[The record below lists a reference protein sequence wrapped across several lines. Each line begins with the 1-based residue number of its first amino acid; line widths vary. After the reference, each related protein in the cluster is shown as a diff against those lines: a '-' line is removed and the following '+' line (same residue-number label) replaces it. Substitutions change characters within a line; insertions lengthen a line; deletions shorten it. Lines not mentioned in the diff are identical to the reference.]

1 MATSRLQKEQAVE
14 GLRRELEG
22 VPHAFLVDFQGL
34 DVAGAS
40 DLRRQLRN
48 DDASFRVVKNTV
60 ALLAFADQ
68 PLAGLSEAF
77 VGQTAIAY
85 TGGDVVRLAK
95 VLRDFA
101 KELETPKFKAG
112 MVDGEPI
119 TFEQFEQLA
128 DLPPRK
134 ELIAKA
140 LYLMN
145 YPVTGLVTA
154 LSAILRS
161 SVIVLDQIR
170 QKKEEAGESAPAPV
184 EAATA
189 EAGAAEQSPPAAVQ
203 GAPAAEE
210 ATPAAEPETAEEASP
225 AGEPETAE
233 EAAPAAEEAAPAAE
247 EEAPAA
253 EEEAPA
259 AQPETVEEAAPAAE
273 PAGEG
278 NEDED
283 KS

>member
-14 GLRRELEG
+14 VLRRELEG

-40 DLRRQLRN
+40 NLRRQLRN

-60 ALLAFADQ
+60 ALLAFENQ
-68 PLAGLSEAF
+68 PLAGLREAF

-112 MVDGEPI
+112 IVDGEPI

-154 LSAILRS
+154 LSGILRS
-161 SVIVLDQIR
+161 SVTVLDQIR
-170 QKKEEAGESAPAPV
+170 QKKEEAGESAPAAA

-189 EAGAAEQSPPAAVQ
+189 EPEAAAEAAPAAEPET
-203 GAPAAEE
+203 AAEATPAAEPEAAEE
-210 ATPAAEPETAEEASP
+210 ATPAAEPE
-225 AGEPETAE
+225 
-233 EAAPAAEEAAPAAE
+233 
-247 EEAPAA
+247 
-253 EEEAPA
+253 
-259 AQPETVEEAAPAAE
+259 
-273 PAGEG
+273 GEG
-278 NEDED
+278 KEDEE

>member
-1 MATSRLQKEQAVE
+1 LQKEQAVE
-14 GLRRELEG
+14 VLRRELEG

-60 ALLAFADQ
+60 ALLAFENQ
-68 PLAGLSEAF
+68 PLAGLREAF

-101 KELETPKFKAG
+101 KELEIPKFKAG
-112 MVDGEPI
+112 IVDGEPI

-154 LSAILRS
+154 LSGILRS
-161 SVIVLDQIR
+161 SVTVLDQIR
-170 QKKEEAGESAPAPV
+170 QKKEEAGESAPAAA

-189 EAGAAEQSPPAAVQ
+189 EP
-203 GAPAAEE
+203 E
-210 ATPAAEPETAEEASP
+210 A
-225 AGEPETAE
+225 AE

-247 EEAPAA
+247 E
-253 EEEAPA
+253 
-259 AQPETVEEAAPAAE
+259 AAPAAE
-273 PAGEG
+273 PLAAEEATPAAEPEAAVEATPAAEPEAAEEATPAAEPEAAVEATPAAEPEGEG
-278 NEDED
+278 KEDEE

>member
-60 ALLAFADQ
+60 ALLAFENQ
-68 PLAGLSEAF
+68 PLASLSEAF

-101 KELETPKFKAG
+101 KELEIPKFKAG
-112 MVDGEPI
+112 IVDGEPI

-154 LSAILRS
+154 LSGILRS
-161 SVIVLDQIR
+161 SVTVLDQIR
-170 QKKEEAGESAPAPV
+170 QKKEEAGELAPAAA
-184 EAATA
+184 EGATA
-189 EAGAAEQSPPAAVQ
+189 EPL
-203 GAPAAEE
+203 AAEE
-210 ATPAAEPETAEEASP
+210 ATPAAEPE
-225 AGEPETAE
+225 
-233 EAAPAAEEAAPAAE
+233 AAEEATPR
-247 EEAPAA
+247 
-253 EEEAPA
+253 
-259 AQPETVEEAAPAAE
+259 AE
-273 PAGEG
+273 PEGEG
-278 NEDED
+278 KEDEE

>member
-1 MATSRLQKEQAVE
+1 LQKEQAVE

-60 ALLAFADQ
+60 ALLAFENQ

-101 KELETPKFKAG
+101 KELEIPKFKAG
-112 MVDGEPI
+112 IVDGEPI

-154 LSAILRS
+154 LSGILRS
-161 SVIVLDQIR
+161 SVTVLDQIR
-170 QKKEEAGESAPAPV
+170 QKKEEAGELAPAAA
-184 EAATA
+184 EGATA
-189 EAGAAEQSPPAAVQ
+189 EPLAAEEATPAAEEA
-203 GAPAAEE
+203 APAAEPEAAEE
-210 ATPAAEPETAEEASP
+210 ATPAAEPETAAEATP
-225 AGEPETAE
+225 AAEPE
-233 EAAPAAEEAAPAAE
+233 AAEEA
-247 EEAPAA
+247 
-253 EEEAPA
+253 
-259 AQPETVEEAAPAAE
+259 TPAAE
-273 PAGEG
+273 PEGEG
-278 NEDED
+278 KEDEE

>member
-1 MATSRLQKEQAVE
+1 LQKEQAVE

-48 DDASFRVVKNTV
+48 DEASFRVVKNTV
-60 ALLAFADQ
+60 ALLAFEDQ
-68 PLAGLSEAF
+68 PLASLSEAF

-112 MVDGEPI
+112 IVDGEPI

-154 LSAILRS
+154 LSGILRS
-161 SVIVLDQIR
+161 SVTVLDQIR
-170 QKKEEAGESAPAPV
+170 QKKEEAGESAPAPA
-184 EAATA
+184 EAAAA
-189 EAGAAEQSPPAAVQ
+189 EAGATQQAPRTADGA
-203 GAPAAEE
+203 APAAAE
-210 ATPAAEPETAEEASP
+210 ATPAAEPETAEEAAP
-225 AGEPETAE
+225 AAEDGAPAAQPETAE
-233 EAAPAAEEAAPAAE
+233 EAAPAAE
-247 EEAPAA
+247 
-253 EEEAPA
+253 
-259 AQPETVEEAAPAAE
+259 PE
-273 PAGEG
+273 GEG
-278 NEDED
+278 KQGED